1 MNRDNGTYC
10 PLIFNEIYA
19 DSSGE
24 YRLCCHAD
32 SSDCSHKYTLQTHNP
47 FEYFLSPEMEEK
59 KVWEKISHLQNYM
72 IYAIVYTEGL

>member
-1 MNRDNGTYC
+1 MKHDNGTYC

-32 SSDCSHKYTLQTHNP
+32 SSDCSRKYRIQTHNP
-47 FEYFLSPEMEEK
+47 FEYFMSPDME
-59 KVWEKISHLQNYM
+59 
-72 IYAIVYTEGL
+72 